1 MSSTKSLWVSVN
13 VFVISLLLRGLKLLN
28 VLGSEFDIVISWVST
43 ISLISC
49 GVFIGMLIS
58 EKRIQIRGIFIPF
71 LLFVGGFFVAS
82 FFGVGMLLLAETFG
96 FSRGIQ
102 PVVLWRSIIGYLLL
116 YMGLWFWLK
125 KREVFKI
132 ASIREY

>member
-1 MSSTKSLWVSVN
+1 M
-13 VFVISLLLRGLKLLN
+13 
-28 VLGSEFDIVISWVST
+28 LGSEFDIVISWVST

-71 LLFVGGFFVAS
+71 LLFVGGFFVAP

-102 PVVLWRSIIGYLLL
+102 PVVLGRSIISYLLL

-125 KREVFKI
+125 KREIFKI
-132 ASIREY
+132 VSIREY